1 MKIYYVFLF
10 LSFVSCV
17 VQDSPE
23 NNTTDIDYC
32 SKYSDWPRTTKF
44 DIACHKVKQTIDK
57 NFVFVGFNLDFTN
70 KIFKIDDQGNEF
82 WSINLSKKYLKT
94 ESVYETTSGDLEI
107 IFKLGLDSL
116 FYAKLAKDGKLLQD
130 IINIP
135 YQVGEIKKVEIVE
148 ENTIILFFIDENGK
162 TNVQKL
168 KIQPLTIEKSNKFW
182 LYFINGLT
190 VKQNGDI
197 IIYGSQ
203 NLAELICLDKDLN
216 IKWEKTLEHEK
227 SGYII
232 YPSHIFIENDDEFIS
247 SNYSYYYGVDSI
259 GSYNSRMTKYN
270 ALGDVLWTKDYG
282 CNKFDL
288 VPLDVQ
294 NYDNKYFV
302 TGIAMDR
309 KLLFWDTFLQCLNKN
324 GDEIYMKIYE
334 GERRFDNSSYSNNI
348 FKTKDGM
355 FLLVYRKGNHT
366 SIAKVNELGE
376 N

>member
-1 MKIYYVFLF
+1 MKIYIFFLIF
-10 LSFVSCV
+10 IIASCAK
-17 VQDSPE
+17 QNDPE
-23 NNTTDIDYC
+23 NIPTENEFC
-32 SKYSDWPRTTKF
+32 SKYSNWPRTSKF
-44 DIACHKVKQTIDK
+44 DLVGQNIIQTMDK
-57 NFVFVGFNLDFTN
+57 NFIFAGLNSEFTGNIFKFDAEGN
-70 KIFKIDDQGNEF
+70 KI
-82 WSINLSKKYLKT
+82 WSYNQSKKYLFT
-94 ESVYETTSGDLEI
+94 QSVFETPTGDLEI
-107 IFKLGLDSL
+107 IFKLGSDSL
-116 FYAKLAKDGKLLQD
+116 FYAKLSKEGKLLQD

-135 YQVGEIKKVEIVE
+135 LQIGEIKKVEIVE

-168 KIQPLTIEKSNKFW
+168 KIQPLTVEKSNKFW
-182 LYFINGLT
+182 LYFINGLSF
-190 VKQNGDI
+190 KQNGDI

-247 SNYSYYYGVDSI
+247 SNYSFYYSVDSI

-294 NYDNKYFV
+294 KYDNRYFV

-334 GERRFDNSSYSNNI
+334 GERRFDNSQYSNNI

>member
-1 MKIYYVFLF
+1 MQI
-10 LSFVSCV
+10 
-17 VQDSPE
+17 
-23 NNTTDIDYC
+23 
-32 SKYSDWPRTTKF
+32 
-44 DIACHKVKQTIDK
+44 
-57 NFVFVGFNLDFTN
+57 
-70 KIFKIDDQGNEF
+70 
-82 WSINLSKKYLKT
+82 
-94 ESVYETTSGDLEI
+94 
-107 IFKLGLDSL
+107 
-116 FYAKLAKDGKLLQD
+116 
-130 IINIP
+130 
-135 YQVGEIKKVEIVE
+135 GEIKKVEIVE
-148 ENTIILFFIDENGK
+148 ENTIILFYRWKRK

-168 KIQPLTIEKSNKFW
+168 KIQPLTVEKSNKFW
-182 LYFINGLT
+182 LYFINGLSF
-190 VKQNGDI
+190 KQNGDI

-247 SNYSYYYGVDSI
+247 SNYSFYYSVDSI

-294 NYDNKYFV
+294 KYDNRYFV

-334 GERRFDNSSYSNNI
+334 GERRFDNSQYSNNI
-348 FKTKDGM
+348 LKRKMACFYLFIEKEIIH
-355 FLLVYRKGNHT
+355 LLLK
-366 SIAKVNELGE
+366 
-376 N
+376 